1 MNAPPPPQLHYAPA
15 SPGFSRLHRRLLY
28 LTTAAVLIAS
38 SYFWLPVLK
47 LRAQLLYWQH
57 RCMTYTAGPDA
68 VVYDDLREAKSPV
81 PQSVSGVVPQPWA
94 RFYAL
99 HSPPG
104 FRSKATLFLHRRVR
118 PDGAERLVAV
128 DLFLVPS
135 SPQSIAAAAVRVF
148 EPGSLTRVPRT
159 SSSPNPSAN
168 FSLIGGAHTVTSD
181 VFYTPTVQPKA
192 TPPMSLR
199 FFAGQPDPAD
209 PSHFTIDY
217 EDPAGRHTLDG
228 WLQNDDTVLL
238 QPRRPPTTNN

>member
-1 MNAPPPPQLHYAPA
+1 MPPPPPQLHYAPA
-15 SPGFSRLHRRLLY
+15 PPRYAHLRRRLLY

-38 SYFWLPVLK
+38 SYFWFPVLK

-57 RCMTYTAGPDA
+57 RCMTYTATPGA
-68 VVYDDLREAKSPV
+68 VVYDDLREAQSPV
-81 PQSVSGVVPQPWA
+81 PQPVSGVVPQPWA

-118 PDGAERLVAV
+118 PDGTERLVAV

-148 EPGSLTRVPRT
+148 EPGSLARLPRA
-159 SSSPNPSAN
+159 SSAN
-168 FSLIGGAHTVTSD
+168 FSLISGAHTVTSD
-181 VFYTPTVQPKA
+181 VLYTPTVQPSA

-199 FFAGQPDPAD
+199 FFAGQPDPTD

-217 EDPAGRHTLDG
+217 EDPTGRHTLDG
-228 WLQNDDTVLL
+228 WLQNDDTILL
-238 QPRRPPTTNN
+238 QPRHPPTTNN